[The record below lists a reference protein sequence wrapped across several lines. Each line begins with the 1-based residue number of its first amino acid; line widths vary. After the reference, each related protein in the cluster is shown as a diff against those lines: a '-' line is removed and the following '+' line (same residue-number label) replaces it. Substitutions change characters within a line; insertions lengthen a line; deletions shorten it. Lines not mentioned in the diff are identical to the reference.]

1 MRTWIGSLIE
11 KGILITHGIK
21 KGTDYLLN
29 PDLFA
34 QAKLNIKPTLKTIES
49 YKLEALIMEYLK
61 YNGKRK
67 MSDIHN
73 KLGEISEN
81 EIRKTVYGMVKKGDL
96 TTDGAKRNRNYN
108 LSKKK

>member
-1 MRTWIGSLIE
+1 MRTWIGSLID

-49 YKLEALIMEYLK
+49 YKLEALIVEDLK
-61 YNGKRK
+61 YNGKSK
-67 MSDIHN
+67 ITDIQSR
-73 KLGEISEN
+73 LVEIPES

-96 TTDGAKRNRNYN
+96 TTDGGKKNRSYN
-108 LSKKK
+108 LFKKK